1 MTASPNRRVAL
12 EISEAG
18 PVMRLSGSWRLA
30 DLLRLESELDSLRP
44 AGTTTLHVDGG
55 DLGMLDTAGAMLL
68 CQRLKAWGL
77 PRAAVSWSGFSPRNQ
92 AMLELVR
99 EGIETPATVAAP
111 PESWLHRLGR
121 QAALL
126 AAGVLDMLA
135 FIGQLGAA
143 ALDWLRHPG
152 RFRVRE
158 FFVQLE
164 AVGVASLPIIALM
177 TFLIGVVF
185 TYLLGIQIE
194 KYGANI
200 FIVDGVSLAVTRE
213 LAPLLTALLIA
224 GRSGAAFTAQIGA
237 MKVTEEI
244 DAISTLGLSPMQVLV
259 LPRLLAI
266 VITMPLLTFVAD
278 ITGILGAAL
287 VAAQQ
292 LDITPYTFFAR
303 LQDVL
308 PLYTVSLGLAKAP
321 VFAVAIAVIAC
332 HNGFAVTR
340 DARSV
345 GLKTTTTVV
354 HCLVAVILID
364 ALFSIA
370 FPKVTP

>member
-1 MTASPNRRVAL
+1 MNPDAGRRVSLESDSAGAL
-12 EISEAG
+12 I
-18 PVMRLSGSWRLA
+18 RLSGDWRLA
-30 DLLRLESELDSLRP
+30 ELTRLDADLDALRP
-44 AGTTTLHVDGG
+44 DPAAGLRIDGSA
-55 DLGMLDTAGAMLL
+55 LASLDTAGAMLL
-68 CQRLKAWGL
+68 CRRLTAWGVTPAGL
-77 PRAAVSWSGFSPRNQ
+77 TWSGFSDRHQ
-92 AMLELVR
+92 ALLALVR
-99 EGIETPATVAAP
+99 DTTLAVQDAP
-111 PESWLHRLGR
+111 LVEESWLHRLGR
-121 QAALL
+121 QATLAVAGMLDLL
-126 AAGVLDMLA
+126 GFV
-135 FIGQLGAA
+135 GQLGVAFWD
-143 ALDWLRHPG
+143 LLRQPN

-164 AVGVASLPIIALM
+164 AVGVASLAIVSLM

-185 TYLLGIQIE
+185 TYLLGIQVE

-244 DAISTLGLSPMQVLV
+244 DAIRTLGLSPMQVLV

-266 VITMPLLTFVAD
+266 VVTMPLLTFAAD
-278 ITGILGAAL
+278 IMGILGAAL

-292 LDITPYTFFAR
+292 LDITAYTFFTR
-303 LQDVL
+303 LRDVL
-308 PLYTVSLGLAKAP
+308 PLYTVVLGLAKAP
-321 VFAVAIAVIAC
+321 VFAAAIAVIAC
-332 HNGFAVTR
+332 HNGFSVTR

-364 ALFSIA
+364 AFFSIA
-370 FPKVTP
+370 FPKIGP

>member
-1 MTASPNRRVAL
+1 MNPDAGRRVTLESDSAGAL
-12 EISEAG
+12 I
-18 PVMRLSGSWRLA
+18 RLSGDWRLA
-30 DLLRLESELDSLRP
+30 ELTRLDAELDALRP
-44 AGTTTLHVDGG
+44 DPAAGLRIDGSA
-55 DLGMLDTAGAMLL
+55 LASLDTAGAMLL
-68 CQRLKAWGL
+68 CQRLTAWGVTPAGL
-77 PRAAVSWSGFSPRNQ
+77 HWSGFSDRHQ
-92 AMLELVR
+92 ALLALVR
-99 EGIETPATVAAP
+99 DTTLAAP
-111 PESWLHRLGR
+111 DAPLAEESWLHRLGR
-121 QAALL
+121 QATQASSAMLDLL
-126 AAGVLDMLA
+126 GFV
-135 FIGQLGAA
+135 GQLGGAVWD
-143 ALDWLRHPG
+143 LLRQPS

-164 AVGVASLPIIALM
+164 AVGVASLAIVSLM

-185 TYLLGIQIE
+185 TYLLGIQVE

-244 DAISTLGLSPMQVLV
+244 DAIRTLGLSPMQVLV

-266 VITMPLLTFVAD
+266 VVTMPLLTFAAD
-278 ITGILGAAL
+278 IMGILGAAL

-292 LDITPYTFFAR
+292 LDITAYTFFTR
-303 LQDVL
+303 LRDVL
-308 PLYTVSLGLAKAP
+308 PLYTVVLGLAKAP

-332 HNGFAVTR
+332 HNGFSVTR

-364 ALFSIA
+364 AFFSIA
-370 FPKVTP
+370 FPKIGP